1 MAVGKMESPDRA
13 LSCQILIKYVGVTT
27 IKKAAR
33 KWAVELYA
41 GYSSLIMIIYIIND
55 ALVFAR
61 LHLFCIQ
68 SKYI

>member
-1 MAVGKMESPDRA
+1 MAVGKMESPDCA
-13 LSCQILIKYVGVTT
+13 LSCKIITNRVGVTT
-27 IKKAAR
+27 IKEAAK

-41 GYSSLIMIIYIIND
+41 GYSSLIMIIYKIND